1 MPSRTG
7 QTLNSSWHTGI
18 VIDTFFIDTVYDTLK
33 TLEES
38 TLFITVLRILVV
50 YLGSGFFHLGSM
62 GQKAPNPGSGFG
74 LDPVSTTL
82 VDTDPDLES
91 GSVYSA

>member
-18 VIDTFFIDTVYDTLK
+18 VINTSFIDTVYDILK

-50 YLGSGFFHLGSM
+50 C
-62 GQKAPNPGSGFG
+62 
-74 LDPVSTTL
+74 
-82 VDTDPDLES
+82 LES
-91 GSVYSA
+91 